1 MHLRNY
7 FKLPASLSVL
17 KTFSTSFFKCCY
29 KKRSMSPSAGV
40 SSLLNPEG
48 VGNGADHMPF
58 NSKKYAR
65 LHLPIHFG
73 LNPKR
78 IVYMLFIAC
87 ILYFGFSSFTET
99 NPYFIITAKDLVF
112 TNPLGFPAPVYDF
125 KNNQVS
131 PEGFVLGRK
140 LFYDPILSKD
150 SSVSCAFCHQR
161 IAAFAHI
168 DHTLSHGI
176 NSLIGN
182 RNVPPLQ
189 NLIWQQS
196 FMWDG
201 GINHLEVQPLAPITN
216 SKEMDESLAHVL
228 TKLQHNKDYVDGF
241 NAAFKDTLITSEKL
255 LKALAQF
262 TGMMI
267 SSNSRYDKYVKG
279 QEEFSAQELNGL
291 QLFRSHCTN
300 CHAEPLF
307 TDNTFRNIGLKPD
320 TALRDSGR
328 IKITGLP
335 ADYMK
340 FKVPSLRNVA
350 MTYPYMH
357 DGRFRTLQQVL
368 AHYANGKFFTG
379 YDKSIE
385 KNVGLTTQEQADI
398 ITFLKTL
405 TDEEFLH
412 DRRFAD
418 PNFR

>member
-1 MHLRNY
+1 M
-7 FKLPASLSVL
+7 
-17 KTFSTSFFKCCY
+17 
-29 KKRSMSPSAGV
+29 KRR
-40 SSLLNPEG
+40 
-48 VGNGADHMPF
+48 F
-58 NSKKYAR
+58 
-65 LHLPIHFG
+65 
-73 LNPKR
+73 
-78 IVYMLFIAC
+78 VYLLFIAC
-87 ILYFGFSSFTET
+87 FLYTCLLSFTET
-99 NPYFIITAKDLVF
+99 NPYFIITVKDLVF
-112 TNPLGFPAPVYDF
+112 TNPLGFPPPVYDY
-125 KNNQVS
+125 KNNKVT

-150 SSVSCAFCHQR
+150 SSISCAFCHQR

-176 NSLIGN
+176 NGLIGT

-189 NLIWQQS
+189 NLIWQQN

-201 GINHLEVQPLAPITN
+201 GINHLEIQPLAPMGN
-216 SKEMDESLAHVL
+216 NREMDDSLTHIL
-228 TKLQHNKDYVDGF
+228 FKLQRNKEYVAEF
-241 NAAFKDTLITSEKL
+241 KAAFGDTVINSQKL

-267 SSNSRYDKYVKG
+267 TANSRYDKYVKG
-279 QEEFSAQELNGL
+279 EAQFTAQELSGL
-291 QLFRSHCTN
+291 QLFRSHCIN
-300 CHAEPLF
+300 CHKEPLF

-328 IKITGLP
+328 IKITGN
-335 ADYMK
+335 ADDYMK
-340 FKVPSLRNVA
+340 FKVPGLRNVE

-368 AHYANGKFFTG
+368 NHYATDKFFTN
-379 YDKSIE
+379 YDKAIE
-385 KNVGLTTQEQADI
+385 KNIGLTPQKQADI

-405 TDEEFLH
+405 TDQEFLH

>member
-1 MHLRNY
+1 MRLRGNKITAAPKGFLHPFGVNRRRFVY
-7 FKLPASLSVL
+7 I
-17 KTFSTSFFKCCY
+17 FFFVC
-29 KKRSMSPSAGV
+29 S
-40 SSLLNPEG
+40 
-48 VGNGADHMPF
+48 
-58 NSKKYAR
+58 
-65 LHLPIHFG
+65 
-73 LNPKR
+73 
-78 IVYMLFIAC
+78 
-87 ILYFGFSSFTET
+87 LYFCFSSFTET
-99 NPYFIITAKDLVF
+99 NPYFVITVKDLEF
-112 TNPLGFPAPVYDF
+112 TNPLGFPQPVYDF
-125 KNNQVS
+125 KNNKVT

-176 NSLIGN
+176 NGSIGN

-189 NLIWQQS
+189 NLIWQQT

-201 GINHLEVQPLAPITN
+201 GINHLELQPLAPITN
-216 SKEMDESLAHVL
+216 GREMAESLKGVL
-228 TKLQHNKDYVDGF
+228 AKLQNNKAYEADFKSAF
-241 NAAFKDTLITSEKL
+241 NDTLITSEKL

-267 SSNSRYDKYVKG
+267 SSNSKYDRYVKG
-279 QEEFSAQELNGL
+279 EEDFSLHELNGL
-291 QLFRSHCTN
+291 QLFRSHCIN
-300 CHAEPLF
+300 CHKEPLF

-328 IKITGLP
+328 IKITGI
-335 ADYMK
+335 ADDYMK
-340 FKVPSLRNVA
+340 FKVPGLRNVE

-368 AHYANGKFFTG
+368 AHYANGKFFTN

-385 KNVGLTTQEQADI
+385 KNIGLTAQEQADI
-398 ITFLKTL
+398 IAFLKTL
-405 TDEEFLH
+405 TDQQFLH